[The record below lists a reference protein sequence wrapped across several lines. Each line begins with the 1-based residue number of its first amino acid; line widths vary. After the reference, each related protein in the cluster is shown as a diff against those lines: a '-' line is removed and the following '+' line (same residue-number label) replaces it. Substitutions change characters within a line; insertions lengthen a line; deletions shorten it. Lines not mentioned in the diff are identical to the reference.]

1 MSENKSSDLEGKFAD
16 WLAEKT
22 SSETSTADT
31 PKNKSI
37 DQNVGSNVWQQRMN
51 TASHL
56 AHYVEVNGQ
65 ESVPSWDRG
74 QAFGQE
80 KNTWW
85 QWRGLPALSLA
96 FSSFAIALVL
106 FRVEFVIH
114 EQSIMLSF
122 AGNNQVIQDKKIASL
137 VEQKLQA
144 FASEQQVVLA
154 NYAAD
159 IKVKQQDNNLQLASY
174 IMGASR
180 QERKE
185 DITEFI
191 NYVNEQRKDAQ
202 FEQTMKFN
210 QIEQVLR
217 YQNNQLDDSALPL
230 KNANWIQED

>member
-22 SSETSTADT
+22 SSATSTANK
-31 PKNKSI
+31 PQNKNT
-37 DQNVGSNVWQQRMN
+37 DQDVGSDVWQQRMN
-51 TASHL
+51 TASYL
-56 AHYVEVNGQ
+56 AHHVEVNGQ

-74 QAFGQE
+74 QAFEQE

-85 QWRGLPALSLA
+85 QWRGLPAVSLVLS
-96 FSSFAIALVL
+96 FFAIALVL
-106 FRVEFVIH
+106 FRVELVIQ
-114 EQSIMLSF
+114 EEGVMLSF
-122 AGNNQVIQDKKIASL
+122 SGNNQVMQDKKIAAL
-137 VEQKLQA
+137 VEQKLQT

-191 NYVNEQRKDAQ
+191 NYVNDQRKDAQ

-210 QIEQVLR
+210 QIEQALR
-217 YQNNQLDDSALPL
+217 YQDNQLDGSALPL
-230 KNANWIQED
+230 KKANWTPED